1 VATGVTKKRRAEIV
15 TEAIAIN
22 ADLRAQVAEK
32 LAVLHEFD
40 AELRTKAARYR
51 DVATELGIEVADEP
65 RAGAEAPG
73 RPTQPTS

>member
-1 VATGVTKKRRAEIV
+1 MT
-15 TEAIAIN
+15 
-22 ADLRAQVAEK
+22 EK

-51 DVATELGIEVADEP
+51 DVAAELGIEVADEP

>member
-1 VATGVTKKRRAEIV
+1 VTKKRRAEIV
-15 TEAIAIN
+15 AEAIAIN

-51 DVATELGIEVADEP
+51 DVAAELGIDVADEP
-65 RAGAEAPG
+65 RTGSGARG
-73 RPTQPTS
+73 RHARATS